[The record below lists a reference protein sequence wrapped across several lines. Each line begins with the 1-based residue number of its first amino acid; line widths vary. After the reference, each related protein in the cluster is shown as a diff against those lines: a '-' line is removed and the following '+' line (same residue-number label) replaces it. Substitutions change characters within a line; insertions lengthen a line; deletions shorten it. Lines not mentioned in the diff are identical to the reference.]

1 MSAIK
6 IDRLSFKYDKEILK
20 NISADIEAGAF
31 VSLLGINGAGKSTL
45 LKNLNQILSPYKG
58 TIYIRGENL
67 KHMKRS
73 QLAKKMAYVSQQN
86 EAPQNTVFDSI
97 LIGRVPYIKGK
108 ATKEDYAMV
117 QEIIGRLNLNDYAM
131 REATSLSGGEF
142 QKVVLARA
150 LAQEPEI
157 LLLDEPTSNLDIRNQ
172 VEVMKLMKQ
181 YCKDKQISV
190 IVSIHDM
197 NLSLQFS
204 DKYLMLKDGEVFKY
218 GSKEI
223 ITRENIRTVYG
234 LDVDILKY
242 KNRKIVILN

>member
-20 NISADIEAGAF
+20 NISVDIEAGAF

-108 ATKEDYAMV
+108 ATKEDYALV

-223 ITRENIRTVYG
+223 ITKENIRTVYG